1 MAKLDRDLD
10 AERRDV
16 VADQIL
22 IAFLIVKLDRKSTH
36 VPRGIDRTCAAR
48 DSRAARK
55 DQCLDPV
62 QSGFYLSN
70 AASTRTRGLDIVASW
85 RADLG
90 AGGSALLTLSGNLNQ
105 TIFTRLDVP
114 DVLADIG
121 VSLIDRARQGDFTK
135 GTPRNKIIANL
146 NWTRGDAMLNLR
158 ATRYGEVTQVAA
170 RTVTVDGDT
179 YYPDEVIAPKTIF
192 DLELSYALA
201 QGVRIAAGANN
212 LFNIYPTKLSAVN
225 QGTSG
230 FSLYNPY
237 SPYGI
242 SGGFY
247 YGKLALTF

>member
-1 MAKLDRDLD
+1 
-10 AERRDV
+10 
-16 VADQIL
+16 
-22 IAFLIVKLDRKSTH
+22 
-36 VPRGIDRTCAAR
+36 
-48 DSRAARK
+48 
-55 DQCLDPV
+55 
-62 QSGFYLSN
+62 
-70 AASTRTRGLDIVASW
+70 
-85 RADLG
+85 
-90 AGGSALLTLSGNLNQ
+90 
-105 TIFTRLDVP
+105 
-114 DVLADIG
+114 
-121 VSLIDRARQGDFTK
+121 
-135 GTPRNKIIANL
+135 
-146 NWTRGDAMLNLR
+146 MLNLR